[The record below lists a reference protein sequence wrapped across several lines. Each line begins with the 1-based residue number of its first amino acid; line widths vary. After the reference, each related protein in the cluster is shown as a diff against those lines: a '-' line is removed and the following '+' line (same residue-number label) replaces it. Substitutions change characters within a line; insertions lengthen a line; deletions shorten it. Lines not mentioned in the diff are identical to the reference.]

1 MTQNN
6 HYVPQF
12 IMRRYGD
19 KINRYNVKDGRYIV
33 KGSKLNAFVEKGLYP
48 NELEIELSQLES
60 NFANL
65 LDKKILNASEQ
76 IILTREELWLIKKFF
91 AVALLRVPAS
101 LFGPRNLDAKQQSE
115 IQGFKEVVIPDES
128 DLNYRFRTIE
138 VILNAKNI
146 PEVYNSNIVTYEAC
160 KWSQLFNNCYVTIW
174 DSKECGEDFIITDNG
189 MNCEHDKSRF
199 KLFNGYYN
207 DRDEMIKSGYI
218 NKCLLDLANNNNP
231 GALRYFDIQ
240 NRMIYV
246 HANYYLFAVSNN
258 RTIALVNPFFRL
270 YSDEII
276 SETKVKP
283 NVWPSKISEYALEAN
298 KCDYINKEQI
308 EFDKQDKFIYKVK
321 SLPLDDVILVNCLM
335 LDRVDTWFGFDESAK
350 ILRSISTYNAI
361 SRIGQRNHFDKLIT
375 HLSNNGYEL
384 YKSKKYKDLA
394 KYMVESSFTQAELE
408 CINFSLDLI
417 KYENEHMDEIIN
429 LLSKNK

>member
-6 HYVPQF
+6 HYIPQF

-48 NELEIELSQLES
+48 NELETKLIRLES
-60 NFANL
+60 DFANL

-76 IILTREELWLIKKFF
+76 IILTREDLWMIKKFF

-101 LFGPRNLDAKQQSE
+101 LYGPRNLDTKE
-115 IQGFKEVVIPDES
+115 RNEMMGFKEVVIPDES
-128 DLNYRFRTIE
+128 DLDYHFRSINV
-138 VILNAKNI
+138 VIDSEEI
-146 PEVYNSNIVTYEAC
+146 DEVYNSSIVTYEAC

-199 KLFNGYYN
+199 KTFYGYYN
-207 DRDEMIKSGYI
+207 YRDEMIKNGYI
-218 NKCLLDLANNNNP
+218 NKRLFDSAANKDS
-231 GALRYFDIQ
+231 AILRYFDTQ
-240 NRMIYV
+240 ARMAYV

-270 YSDEII
+270 YSDEVVAD
-276 SETKVKP
+276 TKVKP
-283 NVWPSKISEYALEAN
+283 NIWPSKISEYALEAN
-298 KCDYINKEQI
+298 KCDYINKEEI
-308 EFDKQDKFIYKVK
+308 EFNLQDKFIYKVK
-321 SLPLDDVILVNCLM
+321 SLSLEDVILVNCLM
-335 LDRVDTWFGFDESAK
+335 LDRVDTWFGFYESAK
-350 ILRSISTYNAI
+350 ILRTISTYNSI
-361 SRIGQRNHFDKLIT
+361 SRIGQRNHFDTLIT

-384 YKSKKYKDLA
+384 CKSKKYRDLA
-394 KYMVESSFTQAELE
+394 KYMTEPSFTNDEME
-408 CINFSLDLI
+408 CINYFLNLI
-417 KYENEHMDEIIN
+417 
-429 LLSKNK
+429 LKNK